1 MVTKRLVMTMNIT
14 IRTTSPHMDIRGTI
28 NINGIDLTLLRT
40 LRRDH
45 PTVTDERNHILIM
58 ATLPLPRNAQDHALG
73 VDLDA
78 ELGAEA
84 DQGLTTVD
92 EGPDQGRTTDDRG
105 GRGLEAADD
114 TAGGDIRAVVQGHR

>member
-1 MVTKRLVMTMNIT
+1 MVTKRLVMNIT

-78 ELGAEA
+78 ELAAEA
-84 DQGLTTVD
+84 DQGHTTVD
-92 EGPDQGRTTDDRG
+92 EGPDRGRTTDDRG

-114 TAGGDIRAVVQGHR
+114 TAGGDIRAAVQDHL

>member
-1 MVTKRLVMTMNIT
+1 
-14 IRTTSPHMDIRGTI
+14 MDIRGTI
-28 NINGIDLTLLRT
+28 NINGIELTLLRT

-84 DQGLTTVD
+84 DQGHTTVD
-92 EGPDQGRTTDDRG
+92 EGPDRGRTTDEGPDRGRTTDDRG

-114 TAGGDIRAVVQGHR
+114 TAGGDIRAAVQDHR

>member
-1 MVTKRLVMTMNIT
+1 MNRAAREFIPDKL
-14 IRTTSPHMDIRGTI
+14 IQEKIMDIRGTM
-28 NINGIDLTLLRT
+28 NINGIDITLLRT

-84 DQGLTTVD
+84 DQGHTTVD
-92 EGPDQGRTTDDRG
+92 EGPDRGRTSDDRG

-114 TAGGDIRAVVQGHR
+114 TAGGDIRAVVQDRQ